1 MQKKYA
7 FVHIFYHSKFFIEE
21 FGLEQ
26 VYAEDASQLTVI
38 ITQKCF
44 VA

>member
-1 MQKKYA
+1 M
-7 FVHIFYHSKFFIEE
+7 FYPSKFCIEE

-38 ITQKCF
+38 IIQKSF
-44 VA
+44 VT